1 MRDTRPSLPRQ
12 LSLRVRVGLIGV
24 ALTLGII
31 ALGYLA
37 STGHFANSQLPWTV
51 ATASCAVAS
60 LLWFRS
66 SGTLDC
72 VESELLRTIT
82 QSRSWKDARKIVDAN
97 SVAIAWN
104 SLLDQAAVGPET
116 KELTRTT
123 AALDDEV
130 ITLARAMREL
140 PSAWLI
146 TDSDCV
152 IRNAGSSAASLFA
165 VGDRR
170 ALIGKDLL
178 SLVELRERSQS
189 NSQAIDAS
197 DEEHEDQRRV
207 ALSRL
212 LGTVRMITL
221 RREAMIAGRLLHLRI
236 SRSRLVGRSGDGEGM
251 IWVIEDITQQALA
264 MKSRDQF
271 LMTATHELRTP
282 LGNLMAYAETL
293 ATNDGIN
300 VEQQKEF
307 CNVLYAEASRLSRL
321 VDHLLSVGQMEVGSL
336 VITQVEVDLAVV
348 VSDAIANLHAQSEA
362 KSHKVEA
369 EISPKLPPARGDRD
383 KLSAVI
389 VNLIGNAIKYTP
401 EGGLIQ
407 VRASADEDYIR
418 VEVRD
423 NGLGIAESELPHIFE
438 QFFRGTN
445 PNVIAETGNGLG
457 LSFAREIARLH
468 RGDVDVVSRIG
479 EGSIFT
485 LRLPVGGEAKSGLRH
500 L

>member
-1 MRDTRPSLPRQ
+1 
-12 LSLRVRVGLIGV
+12 
-24 ALTLGII
+24 
-31 ALGYLA
+31 
-37 STGHFANSQLPWTV
+37 
-51 ATASCAVAS
+51 
-60 LLWFRS
+60 
-66 SGTLDC
+66 
-72 VESELLRTIT
+72 
-82 QSRSWKDARKIVDAN
+82 
-97 SVAIAWN
+97 
-104 SLLDQAAVGPET
+104 
-116 KELTRTT
+116 
-123 AALDDEV
+123 
-130 ITLARAMREL
+130 
-140 PSAWLI
+140 
-146 TDSDCV
+146 
-152 IRNAGSSAASLFA
+152 
-165 VGDRR
+165 
-170 ALIGKDLL
+170 
-178 SLVELRERSQS
+178 
-189 NSQAIDAS
+189 
-197 DEEHEDQRRV
+197 
-207 ALSRL
+207 
-212 LGTVRMITL
+212 
-221 RREAMIAGRLLHLRI
+221 
-236 SRSRLVGRSGDGEGM
+236 M

-293 ATNDGIN
+293 VTNDGIN

-348 VSDAIANLHAQSEA
+348 VGDAIANLHAQSEA

-401 EGGLIQ
+401 EGGQIQ
-407 VRASADEDYIR
+407 VRASANEDYIR

-445 PNVIAETGNGLG
+445 PNAIAETGNGLG

-468 RGDVDVVSRIG
+468 HGEIEVVSRIG

-485 LRLPVGGEAKSGLRH
+485 LRLPVGGAAKSGLRH
-500 L
+500 I